1 MGEKTF
7 LNQMKTEKRFAL
19 GSGAASQ
26 QKFGK
31 CLNAAPDPDDL
42 TPMIFLRAQGQAVLR
57 ESGLIFAFVL
67 LSKGCAA
74 HHFRKPLFRKKSRCR
89 HVAVILA
96 GQRWACSKTF

>member
-31 CLNAAPDPDDL
+31 CLNAAPDPDDFPPRPGSSSTAGERL
-42 TPMIFLRAQGQAVLR
+42 D
-57 ESGLIFAFVL
+57 
-67 LSKGCAA
+67 
-74 HHFRKPLFRKKSRCR
+74 FRFR
-89 HVAVILA
+89 V
-96 GQRWACSKTF
+96 TF